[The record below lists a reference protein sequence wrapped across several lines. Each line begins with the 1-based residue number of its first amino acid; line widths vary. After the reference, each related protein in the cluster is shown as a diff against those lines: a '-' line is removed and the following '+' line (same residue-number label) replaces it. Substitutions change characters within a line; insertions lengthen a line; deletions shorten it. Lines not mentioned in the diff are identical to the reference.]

1 MHILKYIQHKYTNN
15 KYYQPI
21 NHHQQSKNIIYNI
34 LTEIFYLKYNLK

>member
-1 MHILKYIQHKYTNN
+1 MHILKYIQHTYTNN

-21 NHHQQSKNIIYNI
+21 YHHQQLKNIIYNI